1 MSMNQLKKKYNYE
14 WLKIRHKCKSE
25 EVGSK
30 SEGVGANTDKKD
42 IGRRAV
48 KEVMLLTQILLCT
61 FLSN

>member
-30 SEGVGANTDKKD
+30 REGVGANTHKKD
-42 IGRRAV
+42 IGREGMQSR
-48 KEVMLLTQILLCT
+48 K
-61 FLSN
+61 